1 MNYHNRLPSPFRSLR
16 FVDPELMVESR
27 LPIPF
32 EMDWSV
38 TDKTGEE
45 IDCIATGFYCPDFD
59 ELQEVTLID
68 GFKNDIT
75 LLFVDDDELEEMILH
90 YNSNHKN

>member
-1 MNYHNRLPSPFRSLR
+1 MNYHNRLPSPFRSLQT
-16 FVDPELMVESR
+16 VDPNLLFESSIP
-27 LPIPF
+27 LPF
-32 EMDWSV
+32 EIDWSV

-45 IDCIATGFYCPDFD
+45 IDCIASGFYVPDFN

-68 GFKNDIT
+68 QFKNDIT

-90 YNSNHKN
+90 YNFKHKN